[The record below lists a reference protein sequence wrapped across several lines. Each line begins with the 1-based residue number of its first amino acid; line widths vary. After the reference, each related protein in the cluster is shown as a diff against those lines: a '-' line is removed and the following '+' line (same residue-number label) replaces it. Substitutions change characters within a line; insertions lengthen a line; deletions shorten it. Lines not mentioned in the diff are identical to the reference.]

1 MVEAKYISDIAV
13 CNVYCHIALTQRKF
27 RHVMSIIA
35 KRISDD
41 LPSTPLYVTVT
52 TQHPFTSLVFQDNLG
67 KRHQKYNTIL
77 DYNEDDDDRVW
88 E

>member
-1 MVEAKYISDIAV
+1 
-13 CNVYCHIALTQRKF
+13 
-27 RHVMSIIA
+27 MSIIA

-52 TQHPFTSLVFQDNLG
+52 TQHPFTGLVFQDNLG